1 MKMFRIGQSA
11 AKSPI
16 QEKRSTTNA
25 LASVYCSSEWEMGGC
40 FSIGYT
46 LYTNTKVLDIV
57 WSLQKCRAV
66 SKETGRV

>member
-40 FSIGYT
+40 FSIGIYF
-46 LYTNTKVLDIV
+46 LL
-57 WSLQKCRAV
+57 
-66 SKETGRV
+66 